1 MSDCIKY
8 KVLRVIE
15 KINWLCEGKNINEY
29 SSVMV
34 DLKDVKF
41 LIEYIEML
49 EHKLENKED
58 KKIDIQSIEL
68 FDEIRDISTWSND
81 TLSFNQRSIISKV
94 NKLVKAIK
102 QLDKKIKQEVEDK

>member
-8 KVLRVIE
+8 KVLSVIK
-15 KINWLCEGKNINEY
+15 KINWLCEGKDINEY

-34 DLKDVKF
+34 DLKDVKY
-41 LIEYIEML
+41 LMEYIEML

-58 KKIDIQSIEL
+58 KEIDIQAIEL

-94 NKLVKAIK
+94 NKILKAIK
-102 QLDKKIKQEVEDK
+102 QLDKKFKE